1 MPSSKMGYFAQ
12 LSTLPVSTKDIVI
25 SSIKHPLS
33 IQKIMSNVVHV
44 QPNAAKILKK
54 SVWKLLQMP
63 MSMCQ
68 I

>member
-1 MPSSKMGYFAQ
+1 MSSSKMGCVVQ
-12 LSTLPVSTKDIVI
+12 LSTLPKSTKDIVI

-33 IQKIMSNVVHV
+33 TQKIMSNVVHV
-44 QPNAAKILKK
+44 QPTAAKILEK

-63 MSMCQ
+63 VSLCQ